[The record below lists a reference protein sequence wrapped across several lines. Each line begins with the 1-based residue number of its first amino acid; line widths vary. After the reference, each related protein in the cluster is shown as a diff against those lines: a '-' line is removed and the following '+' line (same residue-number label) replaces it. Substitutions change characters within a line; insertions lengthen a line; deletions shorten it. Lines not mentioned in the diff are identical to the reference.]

1 MATRRTPS
9 INNLTT
15 FIKCEK
21 QAPNRIEVVAA
32 NAGDSRVVLYH
43 EGLTSRLTEDHRAS
57 DISEVARIE
66 QAGGFLFRERV
77 LGVLALS
84 RSLGDHLLKRF
95 VIGHPSVRT
104 ETLNLSTETPGETF
118 LLLACDGVF
127 DVMSDEQAVAVIREY
142 SSEKA
147 GAARH
152 LVEEALKRGSTDN
165 VSAIVV
171 WL

>member
-1 MATRRTPS
+1 M
-9 INNLTT
+9 L
-15 FIKCEK
+15 F
-21 QAPNRIEVVAA
+21 
-32 NAGDSRVVLYH
+32 H
-43 EGLTSRLTEDHRAS
+43 EGSVWRLTEDHRAS
-57 DISEVARIE
+57 DLSEVARIE

-95 VIGHPSVRT
+95 VIGHPSVMT
-104 ETLNLSTETPGETF
+104 QTLDVSTKSSEGSF
-118 LLLACDGVF
+118 LILACDGVF
-127 DVMSDEQAVAVIREY
+127 DVMSDEQAVAIIRKN

-147 GAARH
+147 GAARR
-152 LVEEALKRGSTDN
+152 LVEEALKKGSTDN